1 MYTNGGDDAAH
12 VYFMWVDIV
21 RELKMSTVDG
31 CFEEKK
37 YSWNGYDL
45 QLIRGMT

>member
-12 VYFMWVDIV
+12 VYFVWVDTV

-31 CFEEKK
+31 CFEEK
-37 YSWNGYDL
+37 N
-45 QLIRGMT
+45 IHETCMTYN